1 MKMNVFLDRP
11 NAMQTLTV
19 LTQWVH
25 MGALA
30 KTDTP
35 GMDLFVQVRK

>member
-1 MKMNVFLDRP
+1 MKTNVLPEQP
-11 NAMQTLTV
+11 NAMRTLTV

-25 MGALA
+25 MAALV

-35 GMDLFVQVRK
+35 GMDSFVQVRK